1 MPVFIQATVITKAS
15 LVPVVFMVFSTT
27 WPYFIPDNNNMW
39 NDESAALYCT
49 HQKKNEGKKAP
60 TNSKTQQGKT
70 VSQIISK
77 GNNDIPKDAGS

>member
-1 MPVFIQATVITKAS
+1 
-15 LVPVVFMVFSTT
+15 
-27 WPYFIPDNNNMW
+27 MW

-70 VSQIISK
+70 VSRSFLKETMTSLKMQAAEIET
-77 GNNDIPKDAGS
+77 GSVHSW

>member
-1 MPVFIQATVITKAS
+1 
-15 LVPVVFMVFSTT
+15 
-27 WPYFIPDNNNMW
+27 MW
-39 NDESAALYCT
+39 TDESAALYCM

>member
-1 MPVFIQATVITKAS
+1 
-15 LVPVVFMVFSTT
+15 
-27 WPYFIPDNNNMW
+27 MW
-39 NDESAALYCT
+39 NDESAALYCA

-77 GNNDIPKDAGS
+77 GNNDIPKDAGSSNRDRICTFLVSESNKLNSF